1 MCDVFNK
8 SSTFSRPS
16 YDFDSRFLFGLR
28 LNEDGISIIS
38 DLQSFVQQRDLLP
51 KVMVVLEDCNFLG
64 MGLLIFARSILD
76 TFTWLSPG
84 GLSSQFLLR
93 LPRPRLRRFVLSAL

>member
-1 MCDVFNK
+1 MCGGFNK
-8 SSTFSRPS
+8 SSTSSRVS

-84 GLSSQFLLR
+84 GLSSRFLSWL
-93 LPRPRLRRFVLSAL
+93 LHPQ